1 MTVSGSMLL
10 SEIACLAAGFS
21 PAGEL
26 FANDFSSV
34 NEGICTNPGVF
45 RTVLSLVAKSFITC
59 CFVGIY
65 SF

>member
-10 SEIACLAAGFS
+10 SGIKNWPDRDL
-21 PAGEL
+21 
-26 FANDFSSV
+26 V
-34 NEGICTNPGVF
+34 NCSNAYFLSEVTDGICTNPGVF